1 MDEQDPRVPSSCCA
15 NIIAAVA
22 HRCAMGHDVESD
34 AADYQ
39 IYLNIGNGLVDSRQK
54 RHLVT

>member
-1 MDEQDPRVPSSCCA
+1 MDEQDPRVPSSRCA

-34 AADYQ
+34 AADHQ
-39 IYLNIGNGLVDSRQK
+39 IQLDIGNSLVDSRQK
-54 RHLVT
+54 RYLVT